1 MTIPDCMA
9 KDIYHELVKTA
20 LENEGWIITHDP
32 YYLSVGIG
40 RRKVAADF
48 GAEKFLVAEK
58 GLEKILVE
66 VKSFISTSNIN
77 ELHHSVG
84 QYDFYALLLEEQEP
98 ERIPFLAMPQ
108 DAYEDLIREPI
119 IQTFLDRHQVKL
131 IIFDINKPLIHTWKK

>member
-1 MTIPDCMA
+1 MA

-48 GAEKFLVAEK
+48 GAEKFFVAEK

-119 IQTFLDRHQVKL
+119 IQTFLDRHKVKL

>member
-1 MTIPDCMA
+1 MA

-48 GAEKFLVAEK
+48 GAEKFFVAEK

-119 IQTFLDRHQVKL
+119 IQTFLDRHKVKL
-131 IIFDINKPLIHTWKK
+131 IIFDINKPFIHTWKK

>member
-1 MTIPDCMA
+1 MA
-9 KDIYHELVKTA
+9 KDIYHELVKAA

-40 RRKVAADF
+40 RRRVAADF

-119 IQTFLDRHQVKL
+119 IQTFLDRHRVK
-131 IIFDINKPLIHTWKK
+131 IIVFDINKPLIHTWKK

>member
-1 MTIPDCMA
+1 MA
-9 KDIYHELVKTA
+9 KDIYHDLVKKA
-20 LENEGWIITHDP
+20 LENEGWSVTHDP

-58 GLEKILVE
+58 DTEKILVE
-66 VKSFISTSNIN
+66 IKSFISTSNIN

-84 QYDFYALLLEEQEP
+84 QYDFYALLLEEQDP
-98 ERIPFLAMPQ
+98 ERTPFLAMPQ

-119 IQTFLDRHQVKL
+119 IQTFLARHQVKL
-131 IIFDINKPLIHTWKK
+131 IIFDINKPFIHSWKK

>member
-1 MTIPDCMA
+1 MA

>member
-1 MTIPDCMA
+1 M
-9 KDIYHELVKTA
+9 
-20 LENEGWIITHDP
+20 
-32 YYLSVGIG
+32 
-40 RRKVAADF
+40 
-48 GAEKFLVAEK
+48 
-58 GLEKILVE
+58 VE

-119 IQTFLDRHQVKL
+119 IQTFLDRHKVKL

>member
-1 MTIPDCMA
+1 MA

-20 LENEGWIITHDP
+20 LENDGWIITHDP

-58 GLEKILVE
+58 GSEKILVE

>member
-1 MTIPDCMA
+1 MA

-48 GAEKFLVAEK
+48 GAEKFFVAEK

-108 DAYEDLIREPI
+108 DAYEDLVREPI
-119 IQTFLDRHQVKL
+119 IQTFLGRHRVKL
-131 IIFDINKPLIHTWKK
+131 IIFDINKPFIHTWKK